1 MFLLHKVV
9 ALVRPELLAE
19 PWPNPGQTKK
29 HRKTGATNLDL
40 YFLVACKAITRFTQ
54 TCNFN
59 YFLIFLLQ
67 MSPLTLLTFHDRKV
81 FSWLFIFGL
90 DASGTAD
97 VDKLLAVLH
106 PVSSNAVQNQASFKV
121 QTQRWGN
128 YVSYGLG
135 PPAHRPTL

>member
-1 MFLLHKVV
+1 
-9 ALVRPELLAE
+9 
-19 PWPNPGQTKK
+19 
-29 HRKTGATNLDL
+29 
-40 YFLVACKAITRFTQ
+40 
-54 TCNFN
+54 
-59 YFLIFLLQ
+59 

-106 PVSSNAVQNQASFKV
+106 PVASNAVQNQASFKV